1 MNCKYLSTI
10 SWLNMNIDIIFA
22 FPLFF
27 SFPIFKSFD
36 HIICYSFPAL
46 GM

>member
-1 MNCKYLSTI
+1 MNH
-10 SWLNMNIDIIFA
+10 DIIFA

-36 HIICYSFPAL
+36 HIIRYSFPAL